1 MAGKRMYSN
10 WMVAVAEAGGRA
22 LSRSVL
28 ESTGFRVTL
37 ARNGAEAI
45 ELLAGPDSFDLMT
58 LDYLM
63 DRMNGLRVLQSVRA
77 NPRHRDL
84 PVIMVTGA
92 DDRRI
97 EMSLFEAGADDFV
110 VKPIDAPL
118 FTLRIQAVLRR
129 RQLR

>member
-1 MAGKRMYSN
+1 
-10 WMVAVAEAGGRA
+10 VDDEAGVRA
-22 LSRSVL
+22 LFRSIL
-28 ESTGFRVTL
+28 EEAGFRVSL
-37 ARNGAEAI
+37 ARDGVEAMEI
-45 ELLAGPDSFDLMT
+45 LGRGERFDLIT
-58 LDYLM
+58 LDYFM
-63 DRMNGLRVLQSVRA
+63 DRMNGLKVLQQVRSKPA
-77 NPRHRDL
+77 LSML

-118 FTLRIQAVLRR
+118 FILRIQAALRR